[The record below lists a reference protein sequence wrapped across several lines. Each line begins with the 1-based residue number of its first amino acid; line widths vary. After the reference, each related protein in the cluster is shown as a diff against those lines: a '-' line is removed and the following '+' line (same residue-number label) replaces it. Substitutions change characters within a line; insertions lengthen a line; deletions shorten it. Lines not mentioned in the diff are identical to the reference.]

1 MPADRPVFPLIPKQR
16 LIGLAFGA
24 VESVRRGRG
33 FDVAGSRP
41 YRPGDPVESI
51 DWKASARLATA
62 RGTDEFVVLERHAE
76 EAPRV
81 VVVCDRRP
89 EMALYPARSP
99 WLSKADAM
107 RGAVALIVASAHA
120 AHGFFGYL
128 DLAGG
133 GTEGGKGFWRPPRTE
148 AELWDVEA
156 RLESPAFD
164 APGDNL
170 THALDRLTQLRRDLP
185 AGSFV
190 FVISDFLAPPSSEA
204 WWRAQARRWELVPV
218 IVQDPVWE
226 QDFPDIASIVT
237 PVADPVTGRVRY
249 VRLSEDEVAARRT
262 ANRTRLAELRAELE
276 ARGSIPIVL
285 SSSDSEAILQAF
297 LDWGEQ
303 RGSERGRVW

>member
-1 MPADRPVFPLIPKQR
+1 MPADRPVFSLIPKQR

-41 YRPGDPVESI
+41 YRPGDPVEAI

-62 RGTDEFVVLERHAE
+62 RGTDEFLVLERHAE

-89 EMALYPARSP
+89 EMALYSEASP
-99 WLSKADAM
+99 WLSKPE
-107 RGAVALIVASAHA
+107 AVREAVSLIVASALA
-120 AHGFFGYL
+120 AHGLLGYL
-128 DLAGG
+128 DLAGADRDDA
-133 GTEGGKGFWRPPRTE
+133 FWRPPRSE
-148 AELWDVEA
+148 AELWEVEE
-156 RLESPAFD
+156 RLRSTRFD
-164 APGDNL
+164 AAPDNL
-170 THALDRLTQLRRDLP
+170 TRALERLGRLRRDLP

-190 FVISDFLAPPSSEA
+190 FIVSDFLVDPEPDA
-204 WWRAQARRWELVPV
+204 WWRAQSRRWELVPV

-237 PVADPVTGRVRY
+237 PVVDPSSGRMTY
-249 VRLSEDEVAARRT
+249 VRLSDDEVAARRA
-262 ANRTRLAELRAELE
+262 ANRGRLARLRREFE
-276 ARGSIPIVL
+276 ARGSTPIVV
-285 SSSDSEAILQAF
+285 SSSDREEIFQAF
-297 LDWGEQ
+297 LDWSEQ

>member
-1 MPADRPVFPLIPKQR
+1 MPVDRPVFPLIPKQR

-33 FDVAGSRP
+33 SDVAGSRP
-41 YRPGDPVESI
+41 YRPGDPAGSI

-89 EMALYPARSP
+89 QMALYPAASP
-99 WLSKADAM
+99 WLSKPEAM
-107 RGAVALIVASAHA
+107 RETVGLIVASTLS
-120 AHGFFGYL
+120 AHGLLGYL
-128 DLAGG
+128 DLAGLDDADA
-133 GTEGGKGFWRPPRTE
+133 FWRPPRSE
-148 AELWDVEA
+148 AELWEIDE
-156 RLESPAFD
+156 RLRSPVFD
-164 APGDNL
+164 APADNV
-170 THALDRLTQLRRDLP
+170 THALERLGRLRRDLP

-190 FVISDFLAPPSSEA
+190 FVVSDFLVDPKPEA

-237 PVADPVTGRVRY
+237 PVLDPSTGRRAY
-249 VRLSEDEVAARRT
+249 VRLSEDEVAARQA
-262 ANRTRLAELRAELE
+262 ANRRRLARLRAEFE
-276 ARGSIPIVL
+276 ARGSTPIL
-285 SSSDSEAILQAF
+285 ISSSDRQSVLQAF
-297 LDWGEQ
+297 LDWSEQ